1 MSINPYASPS
11 TTGGEYDFS
20 ASEND
25 ELARRF
31 TRFAAALVDGILILM
46 VTGPVML
53 ATGYYVRAQTQQIG
67 FFEQLGMSLFGMFV
81 MLALNGYLL
90 ATRGQT
96 IGKMLTKIQIVD
108 AQSGKL
114 LPFLRVYV
122 YRYLWMLPLVFIVAF
137 IPGTADDQIVNL
149 AAFIN
154 VIFIFGAARRC
165 LHDYIA
171 GSKVVLYTANRQ
183 RVV

>member
-11 TTGGEYDFS
+11 TSGGENDFS
-20 ASEND
+20 LSESD
-25 ELARRF
+25 ELAGRF
-31 TRFAAALVDGILILM
+31 TRLAAAMVDGIPMLAI
-46 VTGPVML
+46 TIPVML
-53 ATGYYVRAQTQQIG
+53 ATGYYARAQTQQIG
-67 FFEQLGMSLFGMFV
+67 FLEQLAMSLFGMFV

-108 AQSGKL
+108 AESGGL

-122 YRYLWMLPLVFIVAF
+122 YRYLWMLPFVFVVAF
-137 IPGTADDQIVNL
+137 IPGTADDQLINF
-149 AAFIN
+149 AALIN
-154 VIFIFGAARRC
+154 ILFIFGAARRC

-171 GSKVVLYTANRQ
+171 GSKVVLYKPNRQ
-183 RVV
+183 RVA